1 MASAFFTSFA
11 SASRGSLCGIIPQVI
26 LSEELDYSKGGITEN
41 VIEPANWV
49 VVLNGCCCQ
58 FGVQKVSVL
67 L

>member
-1 MASAFFTSFA
+1 MWPPRS
-11 SASRGSLCGIIPQVI
+11 SRLLPLHLGVLFGIIPQVI
-26 LSEELDYSKGGITEN
+26 LSEELDYSKGGISEN
-41 VIEPANWV
+41 VLEPANWV